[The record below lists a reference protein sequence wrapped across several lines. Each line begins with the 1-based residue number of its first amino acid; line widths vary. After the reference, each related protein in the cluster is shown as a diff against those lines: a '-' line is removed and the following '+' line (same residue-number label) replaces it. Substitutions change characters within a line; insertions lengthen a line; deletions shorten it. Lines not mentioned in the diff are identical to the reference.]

1 MRLHRG
7 LSWLQR
13 AEQEDN
19 DPDASFIFLWI
30 AFNSIYSTPAHDVKP
45 ARAIFKEFFNKI
57 LILDHDKQLYNMI
70 WTRYSKEIRG
80 LLNNKYIFQ
89 PFWENTTDNSA
100 PDWEKS
106 FQKSKEKV
114 HKALKNHASSEIL
127 SILIDRLYILRN
139 QLIHGASTWKGKLNR
154 EQVRDGERFMRH
166 MVPCLIEIMISNPDE
181 DWGRTFYP
189 ALN

>member
-1 MRLHRG
+1 MKKIITL
-7 LSWLQR
+7 LIVAILFSC
-13 AEQEDN
+13 ETKTVEV
-19 DPDASFIFLWI
+19 
-30 AFNSIYSTPAHDVKP
+30 NSQAG
-45 ARAIFKEFFNKI
+45 E
-57 LILDHDKQLYNMI
+57 
-70 WTRYSKEIRG
+70 G

-100 PDWEKS
+100 PEWETS